1 MGAYKYLEE
10 LWKKKQ
16 CDVLRYLMRI
26 RAWEYRQQTKVCR
39 VTRPTRHDK
48 AHKLGYKA
56 KEGYAIFRSAVRR
69 GSRKR
74 PTHRG
79 VVYGKPKHQGINQI
93 KFARNLQAV
102 AEERVGKKAANLE
115 GAQLLLGQPGR
126 DLQVL
131 RGHLRRPLAPGDSQR
146 PAHQLDLRR
155 DAQAPRV
162 PRPHVGGPQVAGPA
176 QEGPPREQPDRLV
189 APRHLEAP
197 QHTSLRR
204 WADGGVF
211 GGCWRVTIYFSTLLA
226 AMASGVVAASSRRDL
241 NARAAP
247 ERSGFPR
254 RVGFFSQLTHCIAI
268 KPALLWHRFEPLR
281 G

>member
-102 AEERVGKKAANLE
+102 AEERVGKRAANLRVLNSYWVNQDATYKYFE
-115 GAQLLLGQPGR
+115 VICVDPSHTKIRNDPRINWICNGVMAHR
-126 DLQVL
+126 EL
-131 RGHLRRPLAPGDSQR
+131 RGLTSAGRKYRGLRRKRGMTGHKLIGGSKGASW
-146 PAHQLDLRR
+146 RR
-155 DAQAPRV
+155 RNTMKLK
-162 PRPHVGGPQVAGPA
+162 RY
-176 QEGPPREQPDRLV
+176 R
-189 APRHLEAP
+189 
-197 QHTSLRR
+197 
-204 WADGGVF
+204 
-211 GGCWRVTIYFSTLLA
+211 
-226 AMASGVVAASSRRDL
+226 
-241 NARAAP
+241 
-247 ERSGFPR
+247 
-254 RVGFFSQLTHCIAI
+254 
-268 KPALLWHRFEPLR
+268 
-281 G
+281 

>member
-1 MGAYKYLEE
+1 MGSYKYLEE

-102 AEERVGKKAANLE
+102 AEERVLPCLE
-115 GAQLLLGQPGR
+115 RALLLVEGDKGVGR
-126 DLQVL
+126 VIT
-131 RGHLRRPLAPGDSQR
+131 A
-146 PAHQLDLRR
+146 
-155 DAQAPRV
+155 RV
-162 PRPHVGGPQVAGPA
+162 QGNVG
-176 QEGPPREQPDRLV
+176 LK
-189 APRHLEAP
+189 
-197 QHTSLRR
+197 
-204 WADGGVF
+204 
-211 GGCWRVTIYFSTLLA
+211 
-226 AMASGVVAASSRRDL
+226 VVAA
-241 NARAAP
+241 
-247 ERSGFPR
+247 
-254 RVGFFSQLTHCIAI
+254 
-268 KPALLWHRFEPLR
+268 
-281 G
+281 

>member
-102 AEERVGKKAANLE
+102 AEERVGKRCANMRVLNSYWVNQDATYKYYE
-115 GAQLLLGQPGR
+115 CILVDPSHASIRGDPKMNWICNGVHKHREMRGLTSPGR
-126 DLQVL
+126 KS
-131 RGHLRRPLAPGDSQR
+131 RGLTFKKGHKGHKLMG
-146 PAHQLDLRR
+146 
-155 DAQAPRV
+155 
-162 PRPHVGGPQVAGPA
+162 
-176 QEGPPREQPDRLV
+176 
-189 APRHLEAP
+189 
-197 QHTSLRR
+197 
-204 WADGGVF
+204 
-211 GGCWRVTIYFSTLLA
+211 
-226 AMASGVVAASSRRDL
+226 SSRRA
-241 NARAAP
+241 NWK
-247 ERSGFPR
+247 R
-254 RVGFFSQLTHCIAI
+254 RNHL
-268 KPALLWHRFEPLR
+268 KLR
-281 G
+281 RYR

>member
-102 AEERVGKKAANLE
+102 AEERVGKKAANL
-115 GAQLLLGQPGR
+115 GCSTPTGSTR
-126 DLQVL
+126 T
-131 RGHLRRPLAPGDSQR
+131 RPTSTTRSSASTR
-146 PAHQLDLRR
+146 PTR
-155 DAQAPRV
+155 
-162 PRPHVGGPQVAGPA
+162 
-176 QEGPPREQPDRLV
+176 
-189 APRHLEAP
+189 
-197 QHTSLRR
+197 
-204 WADGGVF
+204 
-211 GGCWRVTIYFSTLLA
+211 
-226 AMASGVVAASSRRDL
+226 
-241 NARAAP
+241 
-247 ERSGFPR
+247 
-254 RVGFFSQLTHCIAI
+254 
-268 KPALLWHRFEPLR
+268 
-281 G
+281 

>member
-102 AEERVGKKAANLE
+102 AEEL
-115 GAQLLLGQPGR
+115 
-126 DLQVL
+126 
-131 RGHLRRPLAPGDSQR
+131 
-146 PAHQLDLRR
+146 
-155 DAQAPRV
+155 
-162 PRPHVGGPQVAGPA
+162 
-176 QEGPPREQPDRLV
+176 
-189 APRHLEAP
+189 
-197 QHTSLRR
+197 SL
-204 WADGGVF
+204 
-211 GGCWRVTIYFSTLLA
+211 I
-226 AMASGVVAASSRRDL
+226 
-241 NARAAP
+241 
-247 ERSGFPR
+247 
-254 RVGFFSQLTHCIAI
+254 HI
-268 KPALLWHRFEPLR
+268 
-281 G
+281 

>member
-79 VVYGKPKHQGINQI
+79 VVYGKPKHQGIN
-93 KFARNLQAV
+93 
-102 AEERVGKKAANLE
+102 
-115 GAQLLLGQPGR
+115 
-126 DLQVL
+126 
-131 RGHLRRPLAPGDSQR
+131 
-146 PAHQLDLRR
+146 
-155 DAQAPRV
+155 
-162 PRPHVGGPQVAGPA
+162 
-176 QEGPPREQPDRLV
+176 
-189 APRHLEAP
+189 
-197 QHTSLRR
+197 
-204 WADGGVF
+204 
-211 GGCWRVTIYFSTLLA
+211 
-226 AMASGVVAASSRRDL
+226 
-241 NARAAP
+241 
-247 ERSGFPR
+247 
-254 RVGFFSQLTHCIAI
+254 
-268 KPALLWHRFEPLR
+268 
-281 G
+281 